1 MYLSKKKI
9 NKQQEISR
17 LEGVQILQQLIESYI
32 FLYFLISI

>member
-17 LEGVQILQQLIESYI
+17 LEGVQYCNNSLRVIYFFI
-32 FLYFLISI
+32 FW